1 ISEEEVALIY
11 NDGDGTALISQNP
24 EDAIPYVKRLTAGPG
39 GFGFMVADELAVEV
53 DVDSIVVTVDGADV
67 AVAKSKEDG
76 VTSIQY
82 TAAQLFA
89 PNTEHIMTFSYVD
102 TDGNARN
109 LEKGFQVRD
118 YSMVDAGLM
127 VDSSLKGDS
136 GFIANITQISTG
148 QSGRESMHANRS
160 ANAERQLNG
169 EYIDPDFEEAYLN
182 EADLDADMGWSYY
195 PVIVEYVNQDQNAFE
210 GGVESGNFTSTRGG
224 YPDEEI
230 PGIPGWYDSTDGI
243 VGEYLTLLQLD
254 AGVYTFGVNSD
265 DGFRATI
272 GANYNDILAQE
283 VGVFDGARGAGNTQF
298 TFYISEAGLYPYRVL
313 WYEGGSGASIEI
325 FSLVD
330 GERVL
335 INDPDV
341 EGAIKAYTPKGAT
354 VDESITERDASTGR
368 AAVVSILPAP
378 GTRRIESSSPIEVV
392 VKNGSATT
400 VDQSSV
406 KLTLNGEDVAADVS
420 RSGDIVTISYTGGL
434 AAEANTATV
443 SFKESNG
450 VERSTEWSFEVKVT
464 KPGEA
469 GTLTDGLIGYWPLDE
484 GDGTT
489 AANAAGGADAELYDG
504 VEWIDDP
511 ERGMV
516 LSFDGVD
523 GYADAGA
530 ETIPQM
536 TQDNDF
542 TWSVW
547 INQGSGNGPNN
558 VVLGNRYSPGGG
570 DFAPREFIKYTP
582 TQFEFHRDGGGQNCD
597 YDDLANSEGEWV
609 HYVVV
614 KTGNTLTHYS
624 NGEEGESSTFTSELQ
639 NPQPFYFGGDQTNE
653 NWIGMLDDIAIWDR
667 SISEE
672 EVALIYN
679 DGDGTALISQNP
691 ED

>member
-1 ISEEEVALIY
+1 MDS
-11 NDGDGTALISQNP
+11 NTAWPSASVL
-24 EDAIPYVKRLTAGPG
+24 
-39 GFGFMVADELAVEV
+39 
-53 DVDSIVVTVDGADV
+53 
-67 AVAKSKEDG
+67 G
-76 VTSIQY
+76 VM
-82 TAAQLFA
+82 
-89 PNTEHIMTFSYVD
+89 P
-102 TDGNARN
+102 R
-109 LEKGFQVRD
+109 
-118 YSMVDAGLM
+118 
-127 VDSSLKGDS
+127 
-136 GFIANITQISTG
+136 
-148 QSGRESMHANRS
+148 
-160 ANAERQLNG
+160 
-169 EYIDPDFEEAYLN
+169 P
-182 EADLDADMGWSYY
+182 
-195 PVIVEYVNQDQNAFE
+195 
-210 GGVESGNFTSTRGG
+210 
-224 YPDEEI
+224 
-230 PGIPGWYDSTDGI
+230 
-243 VGEYLTLLQLD
+243 
-254 AGVYTFGVNSD
+254 
-265 DGFRATI
+265 
-272 GANYNDILAQE
+272 
-283 VGVFDGARGAGNTQF
+283 
-298 TFYISEAGLYPYRVL
+298 
-313 WYEGGSGASIEI
+313 
-325 FSLVD
+325 
-330 GERVL
+330 GERRV
-335 INDPDV
+335 
-341 EGAIKAYTPKGAT
+341 
-354 VDESITERDASTGR
+354 
-368 AAVVSILPAP
+368 
-378 GTRRIESSSPIEVV
+378 ESSSPIEVV
-392 VKNGSATT
+392 VNNGSATT

-450 VERSTEWSFEVKVT
+450 IERSAEWSFEVKVT

-570 DFAPREFIKYTP
+570 DFAPREFIKFTP
-582 TQFEFHRDGGGQNCD
+582 TQFEFHRDGAGQNCD

-679 DGDGTALISQNP
+679 DGEGTAPVSQNP
-691 ED
+691 EDAIPYVKRLTAGPGGFGFMVADELAVEVDVDSIVVTVDGADVAVAKSKEDGLTSIQYTAAQLFAPNTEHIMTFSYVDTDGNARNLEKGFQVRDYSMVDAGLMVDSSLKGESGFIANITQISTGQSGRESMHANRSANAERQLNGEYIDPDFEEAYLNEADLDADMGWSYYRSEERRVGKECRSRWSPYH